1 MNATVQ
7 SMLKQYEMQVKTDT
21 LREVAEKLSNKA
33 RMYQNL
39 IDNQTAFEI
48 YMQTRGKT
56 FDSLSRKRVYLR
68 SKCEVIWMLSGEIW
82 KEVRILNKMRMK

>member
-7 SMLKQYEMQVKTDT
+7 NMLKQHEMQVKTDT

-33 RMYQNL
+33 KMYQNL
-39 IDNQTAFEI
+39 IDNETAFEI

-56 FDSLSRKRVYLR
+56 FDSLSRKRRDLR
-68 SKCEVIWMLSGEIW
+68 SKCEAIWMLSGQIW
-82 KEVRILNKMRMK
+82 KEVRILNKNRMK